1 MHDSKKGKY
10 LTFTLSGEE
19 YGIAIQKVKEIIGLM
34 DITEVP
40 NMPSFVKGVINLRD
54 HVILI
59 VDLRK
64 KFSMPE
70 AEFTDRTCIIVV
82 ESQRVDSDKGISTIG
97 IIVDGVS
104 EVVNIQEEQIE
115 EAPSFSAEN
124 DTHFILGMAKMDGKV
139 KILLDIDKVLTSN
152 EMIAISDTI

>member
-1 MHDSKKGKY
+1 
-10 LTFTLSGEE
+10 
-19 YGIAIQKVKEIIGLM
+19 
-34 DITEVP
+34 
-40 NMPSFVKGVINLRD
+40 MPSFVKGVINLRD

-70 AEFTDRTCIIVV
+70 VEFTDRTCIIVV
-82 ESQRVDSDKGISTIG
+82 ESQRVDSDKAISTIG

-115 EAPSFSAEN
+115 EAPSFSAED
-124 DTHFILGMAKMDGKV
+124 DTHFILGMAKIDGKV
-139 KILLDIDKVLTSN
+139 KILLDIDEVLTSK